1 MTHTGSFDVTT
12 PSEFFEQMIL
22 PQYQE
27 FLNDTA
33 SSRAALLCV
42 IVAYHMYEWVNG
54 AEKFSV
60 EKFKARYPAKASVG
74 EFFDLA
80 RRLVN
85 STKHFENRIATRT
98 QIGFSPEFSDEF
110 VRPLCIIRDDG
121 SEISANNLIGTL
133 VEFWRDMR
141 VDGTF

>member
-1 MTHTGSFDVTT
+1 MTHTGSFGVTT
-12 PSEFFEQMIL
+12 PREFFEQMIL

-54 AEKFSV
+54 PEEFS
-60 EKFKARYPAKASVG
+60 EGKFKTRYPDKANVA
-74 EFFDLA
+74 EFFELA

-85 STKHFENRIATRT
+85 STKHFANRIATRT
-98 QIGFSPEFSDEF
+98 QAGFSPEFSDEF
-110 VRPLCIIRDDG
+110 ARPLCIIRDNG
-121 SEISANNLIGTL
+121 SEISANILIGSL
-133 VEFWRDMR
+133 VEFWRDR
-141 VDGTF
+141 QADGLF

>member
-1 MTHTGSFDVTT
+1 MTHTGSFDITT
-12 PSEFFEQMIL
+12 PSEFLEKMIL

-27 FLNDTA
+27 FLDNTA

-54 AEKFSV
+54 PNRFIEREFM
-60 EKFKARYPAKASVG
+60 ARYPTKASVW

-80 RRLVN
+80 NRLAN
-85 STKHFENRIATRT
+85 STKHFKNRIATRA
-98 QIGFSPEFSDEF
+98 QSGFSPAFSDDF

-121 SEISANNLIGTL
+121 SEISADILIGTL
-133 VEFWRDMR
+133 VEFWR
-141 VDGTF
+141 GAQAGGLF